1 MLRSGTPPGCK
12 VQLYPHPEQHPP
24 GYSERVE
31 RFKEVFSQ
39 TYLPRG
45 SLCEGS
51 FAPEPGASSE
61 APSRAELPWSGKKR
75 GLGVAERV
83 RSKPGGAPP

>member
-1 MLRSGTPPGCK
+1 MLRARIILPPPRLQSLAASPPGAAQPDLPTPTPPG
-12 VQLYPHPEQHPP
+12 HPEVL
-24 GYSERVE
+24 GGKERYREGV
-31 RFKEVFSQ
+31 SQ

-61 APSRAELPWSGKKR
+61 APSRAELPW
-75 GLGVAERV
+75 
-83 RSKPGGAPP
+83 